1 MRQVMF
7 SNSKAFVA
15 RMPRPMPDPGCVL
28 VRTQFSL
35 ISTGTELAALRPL
48 FAASAG
54 QSATERVSEVTIRA
68 QHYLGKAVKNPRL
81 AIDRAMSIARNSL
94 NRRFAEVMPKP
105 AHELVHIG
113 PVDWTQQVAKLCDVK
128 DGVLTVVSGGEPG
141 HYQVASQAM
150 QVPAN
155 YLVEV
160 RLKGQVQQG
169 SFMLGLLNEDKT
181 SWLGQLPL
189 SEGVLDQKFHFDPG
203 PARTVTLMFSNGSTP
218 GENRMMLTEAI
229 VAMVPAESAGLP
241 VTEMIDQGWN
251 VGYSL
256 AGTVVA
262 VGEGVTDFA
271 VGDRVACAGAGQAN
285 HADFVSVKRNLVCRV
300 PDGCSLEHA
309 ATSTVGAIA
318 LQGVRRA
325 NLALGEVACVIG
337 LGLIGLITVQLLR
350 ANGCRVIGHDL
361 DAARCKRAM
370 ALGALAV
377 DTDLER
383 VQRFVRDLTGDHGV
397 DATLITAATKSNGPI
412 NTAMELTRRRG
423 KVVIVG
429 DIGLKVDRATF
440 YRKEIDLLMS
450 TSYGPGRYDREYEDF
465 GRDYPYAYVRWTTN
479 RNMRSYMELIADQR
493 IDIASLIDRVVP
505 IDEAPAAYAALASAS
520 ASPPI
525 GVLIAYQSEARVL
538 LDRADS
544 PVIHL
549 RGHKQPL
556 KNRINYAL
564 VGAGGFGTQMLVPM
578 MDKCKDR
585 FFLRAVVSR
594 DATRGG
600 NFARSRQVEI
610 FSSDYDAILEDNGID
625 LVVLATRHNEHARQ
639 VIRAL
644 EAGKHVFVE
653 KPLAISWDELDA
665 VRDKIAALEDAPRL
679 MVGFNRRFSP
689 ALQMLKQELG
699 ASRTPLIVNYRLN
712 AGYIPLAH
720 WVHGA
725 EGGGRNIGEAC
736 HMYDCFAFL
745 AGAPVASIS
754 ATSIDPG
761 SRPYSRNDNF
771 CATVRYEDGSVCT
784 LTYVALGPKTGLP
797 KERIEVF
804 ANGEAWIVDDFK
816 SLTRASDSAVLWSA
830 AASDKGHFEE
840 LSQFGHS
847 IASGDPSP
855 IPLSQIF
862 ETSAVA
868 LHVEDLLYGRADE
881 ASR

>member
-1 MRQVMF
+1 
-7 SNSKAFVA
+7 
-15 RMPRPMPDPGCVL
+15 
-28 VRTQFSL
+28 VRTHFSL
-35 ISTGTELAALRPL
+35 ISAGTELAALRPI
-48 FAASAG
+48 FAVSAG
-54 QSATERVSEVTIRA
+54 QSAAERVNELTSRA
-68 QHYLGKAVKNPRL
+68 QYYLGKALQNPRL
-81 AIDRAMSIARNSL
+81 AVGRVMSIARNSV
-94 NRRFAEVMPKP
+94 NRRLAGVMPKP
-105 AHELVHIG
+105 SLEMVQIG
-113 PVDWTQQVAKLCDVK
+113 PVEWTQQVASVCEAK
-128 DGVLTVVSGGEPG
+128 DGTLTIVSGGEPG
-141 HYQVASQAM
+141 HYQAASQAM

-160 RLKGQVQQG
+160 RLKGNVQQG

-181 SWLGQLPL
+181 SWLGMLPL
-189 SEGVLDQKFHFDPG
+189 GEGVLDEKFHFDPG
-203 PARTVTLMFSNGSTP
+203 QARTVTLMLSNGSMP
-218 GENRMMLTEAI
+218 GENRMMLAEAT
-229 VAMVPAESAGLP
+229 VTMVPAESAGLL

-251 VGYSL
+251 LGYSL

-262 VGEGVTDFA
+262 IGQGVTDFA

-285 HADFVSVKRNLVCRV
+285 HADFVSVKRNLVCRI
-300 PDGCSLEHA
+300 PDGCPLEHA

-361 DAARCKRAM
+361 DAERCKRAM
-370 ALGALAV
+370 TLGALAV
-377 DTDLER
+377 DTDVEC
-383 VQRFVRDLTGDHGV
+383 VQRVVRDLTDNNGV

-423 KVVIVG
+423 RVVIVG
-429 DIGLKVDRATF
+429 DIGMKVDRATF

-479 RNMRSYMELIADQR
+479 RNMRSYMELIADKR
-493 IDIASLIDRVVP
+493 IDVASLIDRVVP
-505 IDEAPAAYAALASAS
+505 VDEAPAAYAALASAN

-525 GVLIAYQSEARVL
+525 GVVIAYQSEPRVL

-549 RGHKQPL
+549 RGYKQPL
-556 KNRINYAL
+556 KDRINYAL

-610 FSSDYDAILEDNGID
+610 FSSDYDAILEDNAID
-625 LVVLATRHNEHARQ
+625 LVVLATRHNEHAQQ
-639 VIRAL
+639 VVRAL

-653 KPLAISWDELDA
+653 KPLAISWNELDA
-665 VRDKIAALEDAPRL
+665 VRDKIAALDDAPRL

-689 ALQMLKQELG
+689 TLQMLKQELG
-699 ASRTPLIVNYRLN
+699 GSRSPLIVNYRLN

-745 AGAPVASIS
+745 AGAPVASIA

-761 SRPYSRNDNF
+761 SRPYNRNDNF

-797 KERIEVF
+797 KERVEVF
-804 ANGEAWIVDDFK
+804 ANGEAWVVDDFK

-855 IPLSQIF
+855 IPLQQIF
-862 ETSAVA
+862 ETTAVA
-868 LHVEDLLYGRADE
+868 LHVEDLLYGRAGE
-881 ASR
+881 ASP